1 MQKFL
6 PVISWLPQYRK
17 AWLKDDLIA
26 GVTVGVMLI
35 PQGMAYAL
43 IAGLPP
49 EYGLYAAVVPLI
61 IYAILGTSRHLA
73 VGPVA
78 LIALLVASAV
88 SPLANSPEEYITLSV
103 LLALMIGVIQF
114 VFGLLRMGF
123 LVNLLSH
130 PVLSGFVS
138 AAAIVIGLSQL
149 HHLLGVESVSG
160 GLHEIAYGIGTQFT
174 NIHIW
179 TLLIGLAAI
188 ALIFIIKKTAP
199 KIPGSLIAVVA
210 GVALIFITGL
220 NQAGV
225 SIVGEIP
232 EGLPA
237 FSVPVIEWSSVT
249 ALIPMALAISLV
261 AYMESIAVAKAIQQK
276 DGNYQVDANQELIA
290 LGAANIGGSFFQSFP
305 VTGGFSRT
313 AVNFD
318 SGARTGLASVISAM
332 VVAITLLFLT
342 PFFYYLP
349 HAVLAA
355 IIMAAVYGLIDVKE
369 FRKLWQL
376 GHYDRYMYLA
386 TFGGTLFI
394 GIEEGILLG
403 VVLSVLMLVYRS
415 ARPHHTV
422 LGRLPGTSIYRSI
435 NRYETDKDDGMLV
448 FRFDAPLHF
457 ANAEYFRDQVYE
469 LIDNQPQ
476 INLLILDFNGVDDID
491 STGIDELLEVI
502 EHLNNKGIDV
512 KMAQV
517 KGPVRDL
524 ISKGSS
530 TGEEIKFYMTIED
543 AAESAE
549 KSGSARTDIASS
561 DTIKKGN

>member
-1 MQKFL
+1 MPIL
-6 PVISWLPQYRK
+6 SWLTQYRK
-17 AWLKDDLIA
+17 GWLKDDLIA
-26 GVTVGVMLI
+26 GLTVGVMLI

-49 EYGLYAAVVPLI
+49 EYGLYASVVPLI

-88 SPLANSPEEYITLSV
+88 SPLADSPEEYIALSV

-114 VFGLLRMGF
+114 VLGLLRMGF

-149 HHLLGVESVSG
+149 HHLLGVEAVSG
-160 GLHEIAYGIGTQFT
+160 GLHEIVYGIGTQLT
-174 NIHIW
+174 GVHLW

-199 KIPGSLIAVVA
+199 KIPGSLAAVVA
-210 GVALIFITGL
+210 GVVIVVVTGL

-225 SIVGEIP
+225 SIVGDIP

-237 FSVPVIEWSSVT
+237 FSVPVLEWSSIA

-261 AYMESIAVAKAIQQK
+261 AFMESIAVAKAIQQK
-276 DGNYQVDANQELIA
+276 AGNYQVDANQELIA
-290 LGAANIGGSFFQSFP
+290 LGAANIGGSLFQSFP

-313 AVNFD
+313 AVNYD
-318 SGARTGLASVISAM
+318 SGARTGLASMVSAA

-342 PFFYYLP
+342 PLFYYLP
-349 HAVLAA
+349 HAVLAV
-355 IIMAAVYGLIDVKE
+355 IIMVAVYGLIDVKE

-386 TFGGTLFI
+386 TFAGTLFI

-403 VVLSVLMLVYRS
+403 VALSVLMLVYRS

-422 LGRLPGTSIYRSI
+422 MGRLPGTSVYRNI
-435 NRYETDKDDGMLV
+435 NRYETDKDDGVLV

-457 ANAEYFRDQVYE
+457 ANAEYFREQVYE
-469 LIDNQPQ
+469 LILNHPQ
-476 INLLILDFNGVDDID
+476 TELLILDFNGVNDID
-491 STGIDELLEVI
+491 ATGLDELLEVT
-502 EHLNNKGIDV
+502 EHLNEKGVDV
-512 KMAQV
+512 RMAQV

-524 ISKGSS
+524 ITKGVSQNR
-530 TGEEIKFYMTIED
+530 EIQFYMTIED
-543 AAESAE
+543 AVEAAENQGDV
-549 KSGSARTDIASS
+549 KTDNASS
-561 DTIKKGN
+561 ENIEKR

>member
-1 MQKFL
+1 
-6 PVISWLPQYRK
+6 
-17 AWLKDDLIA
+17 
-26 GVTVGVMLI
+26 MLI